1 MATITGNRA
10 FDLVL
15 SIVEQEK
22 TKNVPLKSIYLHPL
36 YYNWFRDGIK
46 IVMGKDI
53 EDEKGLQYDGIFIEK
68 GDKRQ
73 SKPALLEYEQPLL
86 NA

>member
-1 MATITGNRA
+1 
-10 FDLVL
+10 
-15 SIVEQEK
+15 
-22 TKNVPLKSIYLHPL
+22 
-36 YYNWFRDGIK
+36 
-46 IVMGKDI
+46 MGKDI

>member
-1 MATITGNRA
+1 MKTTTGNRS

-15 SIVEQEK
+15 SIIEETK
-22 TKNVPLKSIYLHPL
+22 RKNVPLKSIYLHPL
-36 YYNWFRDGIK
+36 YYNWFRDGVK
-46 IVMGKDI
+46 IIMGKDI
-53 EDEKGLQYDGIFIEK
+53 EDEKGLQYDGIFIDK

-86 NA
+86 NN